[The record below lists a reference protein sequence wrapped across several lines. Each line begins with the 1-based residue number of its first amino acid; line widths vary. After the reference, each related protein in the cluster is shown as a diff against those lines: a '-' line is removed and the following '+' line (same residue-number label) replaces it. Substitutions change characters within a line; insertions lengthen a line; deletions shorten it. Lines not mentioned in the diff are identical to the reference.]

1 MVLFWRFGLVAFG
14 GRGEVAP
21 GVDKF
26 RSDQFLPAGGT
37 GIRFLLS
44 KQYHVN
50 LRTDFAW
57 GKDTFAW
64 SVGVRSIL
72 NCGWC
77 IQLAR
82 LVLQRDRAKKDF
94 LQFSLT
100 NHSAKFSESDERDKQ
115 YENQQRECQD
125 SIPGSPA

>member
-1 MVLFWRFGLVAFG
+1 MPLSTQPRVVRDSRINRFYATQGMLVDFTADFFSQGLGSKYSFQSYKFT
-14 GRGEVAP
+14 AP

-57 GKDTFAW
+57 GKDTFTW
-64 SVGVRSIL
+64 SVGV
-72 NCGWC
+72 
-77 IQLAR
+77 AE
-82 LVLQRDRAKKDF
+82 AF
-94 LQFSLT
+94 
-100 NHSAKFSESDERDKQ
+100 
-115 YENQQRECQD
+115 
-125 SIPGSPA
+125 